1 MRMLLLSAALCA
13 LVTGCRGEAGD
24 RAPVPEPRPGT
35 PPQETPPQAAQP
47 GTAQPG
53 AVQPPQPGAA
63 GMAQGLPASA
73 APAGDA
79 IVCRPGADVEETAV
93 RLVDL
98 ADANGDGKVS
108 RDEAQ
113 SLANFVLGGF
123 FFRADTNGDG
133 TVTPEEGRQA
143 RQDVLTQHPA
153 IASLLRSVR
162 DATGKSPFATVARLV
177 DVEYGKPL
185 TLAEARDAARTSV
198 NDLFGLMDAN
208 KDGAITLPEA
218 RNAAWEGT
226 RALGR
231 AAFQAADKDNDERL
245 SQEELQSAVQ
255 SSVKV
260 AFSMAD
266 KDNNGQLTEDEATA
280 AMGQLNRLVGIQ
292 MPSSQQ
298 PPPGQK
304 APSGK

>member
-1 MRMLLLSAALCA
+1 MRTLLLSAALCA
-13 LVTGCRGEAGD
+13 FVAGCRGEAGD
-24 RAPVPEPRPGT
+24 RAPVPEQRPGAQQQAT
-35 PPQETPPQAAQP
+35 APQAAQP
-47 GTAQPG
+47 VTG
-53 AVQPPQPGAA
+53 QPPQPGAA
-63 GMAQGLPASA
+63 GLAQGSPASA

-79 IVCRPGADVEETAV
+79 LVCRPGAEVEETAV
-93 RLVDL
+93 RLLEL

-108 RDEAQ
+108 REEAQ

-143 RQDVLTQHPA
+143 RAELMAQNPA

-162 DATGKSPFATVARLV
+162 DATGRSPFATIARLT
-177 DVEYGKPL
+177 DVEYGESL
-185 TLAEARDAARTSV
+185 TLAEARDAARTAV
-198 NDLFGLMDAN
+198 NDMLGLMDAN
-208 KDGAITLPEA
+208 KDNAITLPEA

-231 AAFQAADKDNDERL
+231 AAFRAADTDSDKSLNQDELQAAVR
-245 SQEELQSAVQ
+245 
-255 SSVKV
+255 SSVEV

-266 KDNNGQLTEDEATA
+266 ADKNGRLTEDEAAA

-292 MPSSQQ
+292 VPAANR
-298 PPPGQK
+298 GAAAK
-304 APSGK
+304 